1 MNNDIVSL
9 YFLVVA
15 LILFLVLVFVY
26 KMMMAIGKLDKRLE
40 QLAHHLRDLNL
51 YEFHPG
57 ENGIFGPETELGRAA
72 DRSTDESLTPS
83 GATDTAKPSSTA
95 TGKNG
100 AIITPAPSE

>member
-1 MNNDIVSL
+1 MPLMNNDIVSL

-57 ENGIFGPETELGRAA
+57 ENGIFGRNRSFARSLVFAA
-72 DRSTDESLTPS
+72 S
-83 GATDTAKPSSTA
+83 GGPASRCTAIAITA
-95 TGKNG
+95 
-100 AIITPAPSE
+100 S